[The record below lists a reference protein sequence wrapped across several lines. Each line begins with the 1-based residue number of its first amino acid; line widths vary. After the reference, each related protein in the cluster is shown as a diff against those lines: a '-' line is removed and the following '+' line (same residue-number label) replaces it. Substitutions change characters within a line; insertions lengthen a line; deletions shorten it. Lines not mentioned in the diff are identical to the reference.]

1 MLDGLKWFESYVPRT
16 LVRRLMRQGAQGG
29 IESVERD
36 VTVMFT
42 DIAGFTTLSETMTAA
57 ETAAFLNAHF
67 GLIGAAIEVE
77 DGTVDK
83 HMGDGVMAFWG
94 APEAVEDHALRAC
107 RAAVIV
113 RAAIVDENARR
124 QALGLVP
131 VHCRIGIH
139 TGPATVGNIGSASR
153 LSYTIV
159 GDTVNS
165 ASRLCEMGKMVGHD
179 EQDVV
184 ILLGGATA
192 SDAAASFV
200 LESMG
205 AHVLRGRHGDTEVFQ
220 LLAPVPGGAG
230 SDVASIAPAVADAAA
245 MG

>member
-1 MLDGLKWFESYVPRT
+1 M
-16 LVRRLMRQGAQGG
+16 
-29 IESVERD
+29 
-36 VTVMFT
+36 
-42 DIAGFTTLSETMTAA
+42 
-57 ETAAFLNAHF
+57 
-67 GLIGAAIEVE
+67 
-77 DGTVDK
+77 
-83 HMGDGVMAFWG
+83 
-94 APEAVEDHALRAC
+94 
-107 RAAVIV
+107 
-113 RAAIVDENARR
+113 
-124 QALGLVP
+124 
-131 VHCRIGIH
+131 
-139 TGPATVGNIGSASR
+139 
-153 LSYTIV
+153 
-159 GDTVNS
+159 NS
-165 ASRLCEMGKMVGHD
+165 ASRLCEMGKMVGHA